1 MALVVGIDL
10 GRKSAHDALIYRRET
25 GRQVSGG
32 FRFYSTCE
40 GFDTL
45 FERVEQVR
53 EPGEQVEF
61 AIDSPGRWVP
71 VAAVIMNRGFDV
83 YRPTASLVVS
93 TRRGAS
99 RKNKTNRID
108 AKAPLPSA
116 C

>member
-45 FERVEQVR
+45 FERGRGTGRDQ
-53 EPGEQVEF
+53 
-61 AIDSPGRWVP
+61 DPGRTV
-71 VAAVIMNRGFDV
+71 
-83 YRPTASLVVS
+83 
-93 TRRGAS
+93 
-99 RKNKTNRID
+99 
-108 AKAPLPSA
+108 
-116 C
+116 